1 MCSRIAYCASHGNG
15 AEYLVSSF
23 PFGKGPTVL
32 LFLAMISGGWL
43 LFNPPG
49 DKLATLHLWSFAL
62 THLNSYKKVISAFEA
77 AHPGVSVDMQLV
89 HPDAVTHRLRA
100 AFWADLDVPDL
111 AEVEISSAGTFF
123 RGPLEEVGFLDL
135 KPWLISSGYYQ
146 RILHSRLAPY
156 SNRGCIYG
164 LPKAVCPVMLA
175 YRKDLFEEMGV
186 DLTEINTWEEFI
198 ALGRQLTVPDQRY
211 AIELSDSN
219 SSQLEMFLFQRG
231 GGFFNEDGE
240 LIFDN
245 EIGLETLKWYIPL
258 VAGPDRIGTDLAAGR
273 VFTQALEKGYF
284 LTFLCP
290 DWRSKTTEIYVPRVA
305 GKMALRPLP
314 VAFPGGR
321 RTSTQGGTMLAIS
334 KKSPH
339 RDLALQAA
347 EQLYLQPDELAQ
359 RFQETNI
366 IPPLR
371 DAWPHSSFD
380 RPDPYW
386 SGQPV
391 GRLYVN
397 LAEEVPPQYT
407 SPYVST
413 AKQKLGEAVSS
424 CAAYYRS
431 FGPTGFEGFAER
443 TLREAADS
451 VRFFMARNRF

>member
-1 MCSRIAYCASHGNG
+1 M
-15 AEYLVSSF
+15 LSSF
-23 PFGKGPTVL
+23 PLGKGPSVL
-32 LFLAMISGGWL
+32 LCLAIASGGWL
-43 LFNPPG
+43 LLHPPG
-49 DKLATLHLWSFAL
+49 EKQATLCLWSFAQ
-62 THLNSYKKVISAFEA
+62 THLRSYAKVISAFEA
-77 AHPGVSVDMQLV
+77 AHPGVTIDLQLV

-123 RGPLEEVGFLDL
+123 RGPSEEIGFLDL
-135 KPWLISSGYYQ
+135 KPWLVSTGYYD

-156 SNRGCIYG
+156 SNRGHIYG

-175 YRKDLFEEMGV
+175 YRRDLFEEMGV
-186 DLTEINTWEEFI
+186 DLTKITTWEEFV
-198 ALGRQLTVPDQRY
+198 ALGRQLTVLDQRY

-219 SSQLEMFLFQRG
+219 ASQLEMFLFQRG
-231 GGFFNEDGE
+231 GGYFNQDGDV
-240 LIFDN
+240 IFDDKT
-245 EIGLETLKWYIPL
+245 GLETLKWYIPL

-273 VFTQALEKGYF
+273 VFTQALEQGYF

-314 VAFPGGR
+314 VACPGGR

-334 KKSPH
+334 KKSPN

-347 EQLYLQPDELAQ
+347 EQLYLQPEELAQ
-359 RFQETNI
+359 RFQEINI

-371 DAWPHSSFD
+371 DAWTHPAFD

-407 SPYVST
+407 SPYVSM
-413 AKQKLGEAVSS
+413 AKQKLGEVVSS
-424 CAAYYRS
+424 CAAFYRS
-431 FGPTGFEGFAER
+431 KGPAGFDEFAER
-443 TLREAADS
+443 TLREAADG
-451 VRFFMARNRF
+451 VRFYMARNRF